1 LPEAVASYI
10 LKLPPQASVIL
21 ADHSGNPQEDNFM
34 EKQWVDFRVVKAQI
48 SMQMLVEHYALKD
61 LKKSQHEL
69 RGRCPIHN
77 GNGERTFHINL
88 TKNVFQCF
96 SCKAK
101 GNVLDFVAAM
111 ENCAIRGAALKL
123 AAWFGVGETET
134 AAMTLFS
141 AEQQTAIDKEP
152 SGLINPP
159 LPFQLRIECSHEYGL
174 SRLTPKTLEVFG
186 AGLCISKG
194 TFSGRFVLP
203 LHDEQGVLVGYAGRS
218 LDDSEP
224 KYLFPSSEK
233 GFYKS
238 HLLFN
243 LHRVLESSDHRLVV
257 LVEGFF
263 SAMKLWQQ
271 GIAAVSLMGSSL
283 SKKQTD
289 LICQHFSRVV
299 VLLDGDEAGKAGTD
313 ECLRQLGLTVWV
325 RAISLPDQSQPDQL
339 PAEDIQTMLA
349 SL

>member
-1 LPEAVASYI
+1 
-10 LKLPPQASVIL
+10 
-21 ADHSGNPQEDNFM
+21 M
-34 EKQWVDFRVVKAQI
+34 EKQWVDFRVVKAQV

-111 ENCAIRGAALKL
+111 ENCTIRDAALKL
-123 AAWFGVGETET
+123 ASWFAVGETEVSQ
-134 AAMTLFS
+134 MKLS
-141 AEQQTAIDKEP
+141 SEGQQTVVDTEP

-159 LPFQLRIECSHEYGL
+159 LPFKLRVDCGHDYGL
-174 SRLTPKTLEVFG
+174 SRLGRSTIEHFG

-194 TFSGRFVLP
+194 TFSGRFVIP
-203 LHDEQGVLVGYAGRS
+203 LHNEQGVLVGYAGRS
-218 LDDSEP
+218 LDDAEP

-243 LHRVLESSDHRLVV
+243 VHRVLESSDHRLVV

-263 SAMKLWQQ
+263 SAMKLWQE
-271 GIAAVSLMGSSL
+271 GIAAVSLLGSSL
-283 SKKQTD
+283 SEKQAA
-289 LICQHFSRVV
+289 LICQHFSRLVI
-299 VLLDGDEAGKAGTD
+299 LLDGDEAGRAGAD
-313 ECLRQLGLTVWV
+313 DCLRRLGRSLWV
-325 RAISLPDQSQPDQL
+325 RAIFLPDQSQPDQL
-339 PAEDIQTMLA
+339 PAEDLQTMFA